1 MKKIISIVLCLV
13 MTLSMACVF
22 ANDLDIR
29 ITYKGA
35 DVEFLNAPFIVDGTT
50 YVPIRAIA
58 NTLGVEN
65 EYIAYDDETRVVD
78 IVKDDVAIKLTIG
91 SDKAML
97 NGEEVT
103 MQAPAVETRGSTFV
117 HIRFISSAFGVDCNY
132 TQINDENGVETG
144 AIIEMV
150 DKEAVKFSVIVGQN
164 APDFI
169 ATLFNLFT
177 NDGVKKVDD
186 LKAGANVNSVVYD
199 NGTLTA
205 DDIKAL
211 ADAGTI
217 KDIASNLKAFN
228 EEAYNTA
235 VANEICS
242 ADGAVYA
249 YPVTDGENIQI
260 FLIGAEIA
268 NLQEVFGII
277 DNYSSV
283 VNAAKVQ

>member
-13 MTLSMACVF
+13 IMLSVTGVF

-35 DVEFLNAPFIVDGTT
+35 DVEFLNAPFIVEGTT

-65 EYIAYDDETRVVD
+65 EYIAYDDATRVVD
-78 IVKDDVAIKLTIG
+78 IVKGDVAIKLTIG

-132 TQINDENGVETG
+132 TQVTDENGYETG

-150 DKEAVKFSVIVGQN
+150 DKADVKFNVIVGN
-164 APDFI
+164 DAPDFI
-169 ATLFNLFT
+169 STLFNLFT
-177 NDGVKKVDD
+177 NGGVKKVDD
-186 LKAGANVNSVVYD
+186 LKAVKDTNAVIYD
-199 NGTLTA
+199 NGSLLA
-205 DDIKAL
+205 EDVKAL
-211 ADAGTI
+211 ADAGVV
-217 KDIASNLKAFN
+217 KDITNELKASN
-228 EEAYNTA
+228 EEVYNVA
-235 VANEICS
+235 VANELCS
-242 ADGAVYA
+242 VDGIVYG
-249 YPVTDGENIQI
+249 YPVVDGENVQV
-260 FLIGAEIA
+260 FYIGSDFA
-268 NLQEVFGII
+268 NTDDAFSII
-277 DNYSSV
+277 ENYASV
-283 VNAAKVQ
+283 VNAARE

>member
-13 MTLSMACVF
+13 MMLSVTSVF

-65 EYIAYDDETRVVD
+65 EYIAYDDATRVVD

-103 MQAPAVETRGSTFV
+103 MQAPAIETKGSTFV

-132 TQINDENGVETG
+132 TQVNDENGIETG
-144 AIIEMV
+144 AIIEMI
-150 DKEAVKFSVIVGQN
+150 DKTAVKFNVIVGN
-164 APDFI
+164 DTPEFVT
-169 ATLFNLFT
+169 TLFNLFT
-177 NDGVKKVDD
+177 NGGVNKVDD
-186 LKAGANVNSVVYD
+186 IKNVAETNAVIYD
-199 NGTLTA
+199 NGSLNTDNVKLLVA
-205 DDIKAL
+205 AGVIKEI
-211 ADAGTI
+211 T
-217 KDIASNLKAFN
+217 NELKAFN
-228 EEAYNTA
+228 EEAYNLA
-235 VANEICS
+235 LENEKCTI
-242 ADGAVYA
+242 DGKIYA
-249 YPVTDGENIQI
+249 YPVSDGENVQL
-260 FLIGAEIA
+260 FYIGADI
-268 NLQEVFGII
+268 NDTSTIFGII
-277 DNYSSV
+277 DNYSNV
-283 VNAAKVQ
+283 VNAARQ

>member
-13 MTLSMACVF
+13 MMLSMTSVF

-65 EYIAYDDETRVVD
+65 EFIAYDDATRVVD
-78 IVKDDVAIKLTIG
+78 IVKGDVAIKLTIG

-132 TQINDENGVETG
+132 TQVTDENGYETG

-150 DKEAVKFSVIVGQN
+150 DKADVKFNVIVGKD
-164 APDFI
+164 APEFI

-177 NDGVKKVDD
+177 NNGVKKVDD
-186 LKAGANVNSVVYD
+186 IKANATASAVIYD
-199 NGTLTA
+199 NGSLLA
-205 DDIKAL
+205 EDIKAL

-217 KDIASNLKAFN
+217 KDIASELKAFN
-228 EEAYNTA
+228 EEAYN
-235 VANEICS
+235 VAIASELCS
-242 ADGAVYA
+242 VDGKVYA
-249 YPVTDGENIQI
+249 YPVTDGENMQV
-260 FLIGAEIA
+260 FMIGAEVS
-268 NLQEVFGII
+268 NLEDVFSII

-283 VNAAKVQ
+283 VNAAKIQ